1 MRKTCGLSGDD
12 VQIDN
17 GMRLDARG
25 MIHHGRYWFEV
36 RWNVMQRYV
45 MLRNVMACDVML
57 WSGIASF
64 VMLCG

>member
-1 MRKTCGLSGDD
+1 MRKTCGLSGDE

-25 MIHHGRYWFEV
+25 MMRHGRYWFEV
-36 RWNVMQRYV
+36 RWNAMQRYV

-57 WSGIASF
+57 WSGMQSF
-64 VMLCG
+64 VML